1 MSIYWSDIMIY
12 KSQKNRMRLFTVLF
26 DLNILNDDII
36 AGFELI

>member
-26 DLNILNDDII
+26 DLNILNDYII
-36 AGFELI
+36 AGLELI